1 MPLNTQNHVTQ
12 SRNLMS
18 YATVILRKLLVIH
31 KIDIGNDMQK
41 MQCLNIK
48 SVPILIKFYMIM
60 IQRNTKS
67 ICKTQIISKIHLEFF
82 SHLKTKIQGSTQIL
96 VD

>member
-1 MPLNTQNHVTQ
+1 
-12 SRNLMS
+12 
-18 YATVILRKLLVIH
+18 
-31 KIDIGNDMQK
+31 
-41 MQCLNIK
+41 
-48 SVPILIKFYMIM
+48 MIM

-67 ICKTQIISKIHLEFF
+67 ICKTQIISKIHQEFF